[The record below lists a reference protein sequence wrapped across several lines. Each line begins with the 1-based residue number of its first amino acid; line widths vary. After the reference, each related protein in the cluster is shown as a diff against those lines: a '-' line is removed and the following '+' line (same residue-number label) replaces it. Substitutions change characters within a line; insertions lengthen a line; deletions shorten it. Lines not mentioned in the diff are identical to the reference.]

1 MSIRILVV
9 DDNVDIINNVREYLS
24 LKGWTVEWCTTG
36 PDALR
41 RLQADP
47 FDLLILDLGLPGL
60 DGLTICRELRAAHS
74 KLPILMLTGR
84 DAIDDRVRGF
94 EAGTDDYLVKPFSL
108 RELAARVEALLR
120 RSYGVSEKVLCV
132 ADLEMNLE
140 TMRSRARAE
149 TSGSIPSD
157 CGFLRSSCRKVPR
170 SWGAPGSRRFSG
182 TVRLRTRTVSD
193 PTSIVCVRKWTSP
206 LTRPSSTRTPGSGG
220 RFRSKSCAGASSPLR
235 PASRS
240 FSA

>member
-36 PDALR
+36 SDALR

-120 RSYGVSEKVLCV
+120 RSYGASEKVLRV
-132 ADLEMNLE
+132 GDL
-140 TMRSRARAE
+140 
-149 TSGSIPSD
+149 
-157 CGFLRSSCRKVPR
+157 V
-170 SWGAPGSRRFSG
+170 
-182 TVRLRTRTVSD
+182 
-193 PTSIVCVRKWTSP
+193 
-206 LTRPSSTRTPGSGG
+206 
-220 RFRSKSCAGASSPLR
+220 
-235 PASRS
+235 
-240 FSA
+240 

>member
-36 PDALR
+36 SDALR

-84 DAIDDRVRGF
+84 DAIDDRAPRVWGGGVF
-94 EAGTDDYLVKPFSL
+94 APPGGTL
-108 RELAARVEALLR
+108 RQPPTKKGRAFAL
-120 RSYGVSEKVLCV
+120 
-132 ADLEMNLE
+132 
-140 TMRSRARAE
+140 
-149 TSGSIPSD
+149 P
-157 CGFLRSSCRKVPR
+157 
-170 SWGAPGSRRFSG
+170 
-182 TVRLRTRTVSD
+182 
-193 PTSIVCVRKWTSP
+193 
-206 LTRPSSTRTPGSGG
+206 
-220 RFRSKSCAGASSPLR
+220 
-235 PASRS
+235 
-240 FSA
+240 